1 MDAVVTGPRRYV
13 LDSSVQ
19 AWSSGAPSGAS
30 SDAKSHEHLVVVG
43 GSPLKL
49 FRLTPA
55 GARTFETL
63 RSGEPVADS
72 PLVDRL
78 LDAGVV
84 HPVADEPAPY
94 SADDVTVV
102 VPTLGTP
109 SHVPDGALLVD
120 DGSNPPVAG
129 ASIRLDRNRGP
140 AAARNAGLAT
150 AETPLVAFVDADVD
164 LPDGWLEP
172 LLPHFA
178 DPKVAV
184 VAPRI
189 VTAAR
194 PGAIS
199 AYEHDHGPLDM
210 GPEAGRVRA
219 GTRVSY
225 LPAAVLVCRAEALHE
240 LGGFDE
246 AMRYGEDVDLV
257 WRLDDAGWR
266 CRYDPRSVIEHEP
279 RPDWRSWA
287 RQRIGYGSSAGPLA
301 VRHPGKLAPLRMS
314 GWSLAA
320 WLLTIGGRP
329 VTGTAIGVGSAAAL
343 IPKLPDVPPR
353 DAFRL
358 AAMGNA
364 RAGESIAHAIRRTW
378 FPLAVLLALRSTIAR
393 RALLASIVAVRHPI
407 ALADDVTYC
416 VGVWKGMLTERTLD
430 PIVPEITSWPGRS
443 AGRRPRS

>member
-1 MDAVVTGPRRYV
+1 MTEPRRYV
-13 LDSSVQ
+13 LDNSVQ
-19 AWSSGAPSGAS
+19 AWPNDEG
-30 SDAKSHEHLVVVG
+30 LVVVG
-43 GSPLKL
+43 GSPLTL

-55 GARTFETL
+55 GARTFEVV
-63 RSGEPVADS
+63 RSGEPVAPS

-78 LDAGVV
+78 LDAGVI
-84 HPVADEPAPY
+84 HPVADDAAPFTT
-94 SADDVTVV
+94 DDVTVV

-109 SHVPDGALLVD
+109 THVPDGAVLVD
-120 DGSNPPVAG
+120 DGSQPPIAD
-129 ASIRLDRNRGP
+129 AALRLEQNRGP
-140 AAARNAGLAT
+140 AAARNAGLAAT
-150 AETPLVAFVDADVD
+150 TTPLVAFVDADVE
-164 LPDGWLEP
+164 LPGGWLEP

-225 LPAAVLVCRAEALHE
+225 LPAAVLVCRVDAVRD

-246 AMRYGEDVDLV
+246 SMRYGEDVDLV

-266 CRYDPRSVIEHEP
+266 CRYDPRTVIEHEP
-279 RPDWRSWA
+279 RPDWRSWV

-314 GWSLAA
+314 GWSIAA
-320 WLLTIGGRP
+320 WLLTLAGRP
-329 VTGTAIGVGSAAAL
+329 ISGAAVGVGSAAAL

-358 AAMGNA
+358 AATGNA

-378 FPLAVLLALRSTIAR
+378 FPIAVVVALRSRIGR
-393 RALLASIVAVRHPI
+393 RALLASVVAVRHPV

-416 VGVWKGMLTERTLD
+416 LGVWKGMFAERTLD
-430 PIVPEITSWPGRS
+430 PIVPRITSWPGRTG
-443 AGRRPRS
+443 ARRRAP

>member
-1 MDAVVTGPRRYV
+1 MTVTAARRYV
-13 LDSSVQ
+13 LDGSVR
-19 AWSSGAPSGAS
+19 AWH
-30 SDAKSHEHLVVVG
+30 DEERIVVVG

-55 GARTFETL
+55 GARTFEAI
-63 RSGEPVADS
+63 RSGDPVATS

-84 HPVADEPAPY
+84 HPVADDPAPF
-94 SADDVTVV
+94 SVDDVTVV
-102 VPTLGTP
+102 VPTLGP
-109 SHVPDGALLVD
+109 PAHVPDGAVLVD
-120 DGSNPPVAG
+120 DGSRPPVAV
-129 ASIRLDRNRGP
+129 ATIRLDRNRGP
-140 AAARNAGLAT
+140 AAARNAGLAAT
-150 AETPLVAFVDADVD
+150 TSPLVAFVDADVE

-172 LLPHFA
+172 LLPHFT
-178 DPKVAV
+178 DPRVAV

-189 VTAAR
+189 VTATR
-194 PGAIS
+194 PGAIA
-199 AYEHDHGPLDM
+199 AYEHRHGPLDM
-210 GPEAGRVRA
+210 GPEVARVRA

-225 LPAAVLVCRAEALHE
+225 LPAAVLVCRVDAIRA

-246 AMRYGEDVDLV
+246 TMRYGEDVDLV

-279 RPDWRSWA
+279 RPDWRSWV

-314 GWSLAA
+314 GWSVAA
-320 WLLTIGGRP
+320 WFLTIAGRP
-329 VTGTAIGVGSAAAL
+329 MTGIGIGFGSAVAL

-358 AAMGNA
+358 AASGNA
-364 RAGESIAHAIRRTW
+364 RAGEAIAHAIRRTW
-378 FPLAVLLALRSTIAR
+378 LPIAVVLALRSTVAR
-393 RALLASIVAVRHPI
+393 RALMASIVRHPI
-407 ALADDVTYC
+407 AVADDVAYC
-416 VGVWKGMLTERTLD
+416 VGVWKGMFAERTLD

-443 AGRRPRS
+443 RVRQGPRS

>member
-1 MDAVVTGPRRYV
+1 MSPTRRYV
-13 LDSSVQ
+13 LDGSVQ
-19 AWSSGAPSGAS
+19 AWPRGGQ
-30 SDAKSHEHLVVVG
+30 DDEGLVVVG

-49 FRLTPA
+49 FRLTHA
-55 GARTFETL
+55 GARTFEQM
-63 RSGEPVADS
+63 RSGDPVAHS

-84 HPVADEPAPY
+84 HPVADEPAPF
-94 SADDVTVV
+94 STDDVTVV

-109 SHVPDGALLVD
+109 THVPAGALLVD
-120 DGSNPPVAG
+120 DGSTPPIAN
-129 ASIRLDRNRGP
+129 AAIRLDRNQGP
-140 AAARNAGLAT
+140 AAARNAGLAAT
-150 AETPLVAFVDADVD
+150 STPLVAFVDADVD

-178 DPKVAV
+178 DPTVAV

-189 VTAAR
+189 VTATR

-199 AYEHDHGPLDM
+199 AYEHRHGPLDM

-225 LPAAVLVCRAEALHE
+225 LPAAVLVCRVDAIRAV
-240 LGGFDE
+240 GGFDE
-246 AMRYGEDVDLV
+246 TMRYGEDVDLV

-301 VRHPGKLAPLRMS
+301 IRHPGKLAPLRMS
-314 GWSLAA
+314 GWSVAA
-320 WLLTIGGRP
+320 WFLTITGRP
-329 VTGTAIGVGSAAAL
+329 LVGAAVGVGSAAAL
-343 IPKLPDVPPR
+343 VPKLPDVPAR

-364 RAGESIAHAIRRTW
+364 RAGESIAHAVRRTW
-378 FPLAVLLALRSTIAR
+378 FPIAVILAIRSKVAR
-393 RALLASIVAVRHPI
+393 RALLASVVAVRHPI

-416 VGVWKGMLTERTLD
+416 IGVWKGMLAERTLD
-430 PIVPEITSWPGRS
+430 PVVPEITSWPGRS
-443 AGRRPRS
+443 ARRTPRP